1 MQESQ
6 YVSLDNAMLVNA
18 VILNN
23 EYGLQIERQDV
34 FR

>member
-18 VILNN
+18 EIMFNLG
-23 EYGLQIERQDV
+23 GLQIERQYV
-34 FR
+34 F